1 MYCTKIVQYIRITN
15 TLFAIS
21 AILINHAHPSSLCI
35 TARRHFTA
43 VILFRTITGFDRH
56 ATNTR
61 GFMTEKQPVL
71 QRGLEARHIELIALG
86 GTIGVGLFMGSA
98 STLKWAGP
106 SVLLAYIIAGLFVF
120 FIMRSMGEMLF
131 LEPVTGSFAVYA
143 HRYMSPFFGYLTA
156 WSYWFMWIAVGISE
170 ITVIGVYTQFWF
182 PEMAQWIPAIIA
194 VALVGLANLA
204 AVRLYGELEF
214 WFAMIKV
221 TTIIVMIVV
230 GLGVIFF
237 GFGNG
242 GHALGFG
249 NLTDNGGF
257 FAGGWKGFL
266 TALCIVVASYQGV
279 ELIGITA
286 GEAKNPQV
294 TLRSAVGKVLWRILI
309 FYIGA
314 IFVIVTI
321 FPWNEIGSNG
331 SPFVL
336 TFAKIGITAAAGI
349 INFVVLTAAL
359 SGCNSGMYSCGRMLY
374 ALAKNR
380 QLPAAIAK
388 VSGNGVPVVGV
399 AVSIVVLLLGSCLNY
414 LIPNPQRVF
423 VYVYSAS
430 VLPGMV
436 PWFVILISQLRFR
449 EAHKQVMAS
458 HPFRSVLFPWT
469 NYLTMAFLICV
480 LIGMG
485 FNEDTRMSLFV
496 GAIFLAVVT
505 LLYKVLR
512 LGCAGEAHKSQE

>member
-1 MYCTKIVQYIRITN
+1 MADNK
-15 TLFAIS
+15 
-21 AILINHAHPSSLCI
+21 P
-35 TARRHFTA
+35 
-43 VILFRTITGFDRH
+43 
-56 ATNTR
+56 
-61 GFMTEKQPVL
+61 EL

-86 GTIGVGLFMGSA
+86 GTIGVGLFMGAA

-156 WSYWFMWIAVGISE
+156 WSYWFMWMAVGISE
-170 ITVIGVYTQFWF
+170 ITAIGVYVQ
-182 PEMAQWIPAIIA
+182 
-194 VALVGLANLA
+194 
-204 AVRLYGELEF
+204 F

-221 TTIIVMIVV
+221 TTIIVMIVI

-242 GHALGFG
+242 GQSIGFS
-249 NLTDNGGF
+249 NLTEHGGF

-309 FYIGA
+309 FYVGA

-380 QLPAAIAK
+380 QLPAAMAK
-388 VSGNGVPVVGV
+388 VSRHGVPVAGV
-399 AVSIVVLLLGSCLNY
+399 AVSIAILLIGSCLNY
-414 LIPNPQRVF
+414 IIPNPQRVF

-449 EAHKQVMAS
+449 RAHKAAIAS
-458 HPFRSVLFPWT
+458 HPFRSILFPWA
-469 NYLTMAFLICV
+469 NYVTMAFLICV
-480 LIGMG
+480 LIGMY

-496 GAIFLAVVT
+496 GIIFMLAVT
-505 LLYKVLR
+505 AIYKVFGLNR
-512 LGCAGEAHKSQE
+512 HGKAHKLEE

>member
-1 MYCTKIVQYIRITN
+1 
-15 TLFAIS
+15 LFAIS
-21 AILINHAHPSSLCI
+21 AILINHAPLSSLHANAC
-35 TARRHFTA
+35 RHFTA
-43 VILFRTITGFDRH
+43 VILFRTITGLDRH

-170 ITVIGVYTQFWF
+170 ITAIGVYTQFWF

-249 NLTDNGGF
+249 NLTENGGF

-309 FYIGA
+309 FYVGA

-399 AVSIVVLLLGSCLNY
+399 AVSIGVLLLGSCLNY

-436 PWFVILISQLRFR
+436 PWFVILVSQLRFR
-449 EAHKQVMAS
+449 EAHKQAMTS

-505 LLYKVLR
+505 WLYKVLR

>member
-1 MYCTKIVQYIRITN
+1 MPEFKKPFAPYFSTPQKQYP
-15 TLFAIS
+15 AIS
-21 AILINHAHPSSLCI
+21 RE
-35 TARRHFTA
+35 TA
-43 VILFRTITGFDRH
+43 
-56 ATNTR
+56 NT
-61 GFMTEKQPVL
+61 TEELWQRKKPEL

-156 WSYWFMWIAVGISE
+156 WSYWFMWMAVGISE
-170 ITVIGVYTQFWF
+170 ITAIGVYVQFWF
-182 PEMAQWIPAIIA
+182 PEMAQWIPALIA
-194 VALVGLANLA
+194 VGLVALANLA
-204 AVRLYGELEF
+204 AVRLYGEIEF

-242 GHALGFG
+242 GHAIGFG
-249 NLTDNGGF
+249 NLTGHGGF

-309 FYIGA
+309 FYVGA

-321 FPWNEIGSNG
+321 FPWNEIGTTG

-336 TFAKIGITAAAGI
+336 TFAKIGITAAAAI

-374 ALAKNR
+374 ALSQNK
-380 QLPAAIAK
+380 QLPAVMGK
-388 VSGNGVPVVGV
+388 VSRVGVPVAGV
-399 AVSIVVLLLGSCLNY
+399 AVSIVILLIGSCLNY
-414 LIPNPQRVF
+414 IIPNPQRVF

-449 EAHKQVMAS
+449 QAHKKAIAS
-458 HPFRSVLFPWT
+458 HPFRSILFPYA

-480 LIGMG
+480 LIGMY

-496 GAIFLAVVT
+496 GMIFLAAVT
-505 LLYKVLR
+505 AAYKLFG
-512 LGCAGEAHKSQE
+512 LGRRGSAHKVEE